1 MFGWSDMDFA
11 VLPATLIIIILI
23 SLVLYAI
30 LKNKKDR
37 IKEIPL
43 VVITCI
49 LLVMEVVKQ
58 VREFKSGY
66 DNWAI
71 PLHFCSLFLYFYP
84 LAVFAKG
91 KIKDFGK
98 TMSLVCSSLMFIMFY
113 INPDSIIGR
122 GTTANFLTSYGLF
135 HTFIYHHLVVL
146 FLVLSIMLNFYKFK
160 KENFIHVLIGF
171 SLYAIISVP
180 MAHVLNT
187 NFCNILEGNVPII
200 ESFRLFVGQIWYTV
214 ALYTFSIVAGMGIV
228 AIHGR
233 IEK

>member
-11 VLPATLIIIILI
+11 VLPATLLIIILI
-23 SLVLYAI
+23 SLALYAI
-30 LKNKKDR
+30 LKNKSDR

-43 VVITCI
+43 IVITCI
-49 LLVMEVVKQ
+49 LLVLEVIKQ
-58 VREFKSGY
+58 VREFRSGY
-66 DNWAI
+66 DYWAI

-122 GTTANFLTSYGLF
+122 GTTTNFLTSYGLF
-135 HTFIYHHLVVL
+135 HTFIYHHLVIL

-171 SLYAIISVP
+171 SLYAII
-180 MAHVLNT
+180 
-187 NFCNILEGNVPII
+187 
-200 ESFRLFVGQIWYTV
+200 
-214 ALYTFSIVAGMGIV
+214 
-228 AIHGR
+228 
-233 IEK
+233 

>member
-1 MFGWSDMDFA
+1 MYHIFGVIMFGWSDMDFA
-11 VLPATLIIIILI
+11 VLPATLLIIILI
-23 SLVLYAI
+23 SLFLHAI
-30 LKNKKDR
+30 LKNKSDR

-43 VVITCI
+43 IVITCI
-49 LLVMEVVKQ
+49 LLVLEVIKQ

-66 DNWAI
+66 DYWAI

-135 HTFIYHHLVVL
+135 HTFMYHHLVVL
-146 FLVLSIMLNFYKFK
+146 FLVLSIMLN
-160 KENFIHVLIGF
+160 L
-171 SLYAIISVP
+171 SAI
-180 MAHVLNT
+180 L
-187 NFCNILEGNVPII
+187 
-200 ESFRLFVGQIWYTV
+200 
-214 ALYTFSIVAGMGIV
+214 
-228 AIHGR
+228 
-233 IEK
+233 K

>member
-1 MFGWSDMDFA
+1 M
-11 VLPATLIIIILI
+11 L
-23 SLVLYAI
+23 
-30 LKNKKDR
+30 
-37 IKEIPL
+37 E
-43 VVITCI
+43 VI
-49 LLVMEVVKQ
+49 KQ

-66 DNWAI
+66 DYWAI

-135 HTFIYHHLVVL
+135 HTFMYHHLVVL

-180 MAHVLNT
+180 MAYVLNT

-200 ESFRLFVGQIWYTV
+200 ESFRLFVGQIWYTI
-214 ALYTFSIVAGMGIV
+214 ALYTFSIVAGTVIV
-228 AIHGR
+228 ALQGK